1 MKRPRMEGQPTR
13 PTAAERFRAG
23 VERALRLVGP
33 AESSAF
39 EYVDGG
45 PIGEATD
52 DYAELEG

>member
-1 MKRPRMEGQPTR
+1 MEGQPTR